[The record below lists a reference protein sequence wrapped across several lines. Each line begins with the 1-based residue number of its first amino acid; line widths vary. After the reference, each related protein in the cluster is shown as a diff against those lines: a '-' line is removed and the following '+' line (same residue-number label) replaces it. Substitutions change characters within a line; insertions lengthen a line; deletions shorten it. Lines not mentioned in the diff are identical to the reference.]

1 MQETALIEINDI
13 IRVLLSGVDAEN
25 IINSARKTG
34 VLVIDEAVKREK
46 LTYEEFARH
55 ISEKYGFT
63 YSPIIDGSPVSADK
77 VLIVTDRGRYSWFPF
92 YVENNS
98 DVTVIPR
105 DAFQNQKK
113 RQIAGQDDS
122 SGTIQRLYNE
132 IIESAIQLN
141 ATDIHIDHEDK
152 TSAIHFR
159 IDGEKRRF
167 KELSAHEGTLLTKYI
182 VMLCNETSNVKFD
195 ETKLPQDGRLNYRG
209 VDLRVAFLPTHYGYK
224 TSIRLLKRNTTVDTF
239 ETLGFLPEARKI
251 LETYLRKTYGLIIIA
266 GPTGSG
272 KSRTLSVCLKSTDR
286 ERKNVLT
293 IEDPVEYKVYGVN
306 QSQVH
311 LWEENDTLTGY
322 DFQTGA
328 RAFLRHDPD
337 VCLIGEIRDK
347 ETADTAVELANTGHL
362 VFSTLHAN
370 TTATVP
376 LRLTTGRI
384 AVDRFSLASSLI
396 LIVGQRLVK
405 KLCTDCRN
413 QKELLKEDIEK
424 YYFSK
429 TTPFDALIGQT
440 IYTANPQG
448 CNNCIRGYTGRTVIE
463 ELMIVDDLIRDIIIS
478 DNANPEKL
486 KNLVTVPFVNSIEKK
501 ARHGHIDILQ
511 VFEVIS

>member
-1 MQETALIEINDI
+1 MPGTALVEINDI
-13 IRVLLSGVDAEN
+13 IRSLLSSEDAEN

-46 LTYEEFARH
+46 LTYEEFARY
-55 ISEKYGFT
+55 ISEKYGFA
-63 YSPIIDGSPVSADK
+63 YSQSVDGNIINADK
-77 VLIVTDRGRYSWFPF
+77 VLIVTDMGRYSWFPF

-105 DAFQNQKK
+105 DAFQGQKK
-113 RQIAGQDDS
+113 RQTQDDS
-122 SGTIQRLYNE
+122 NSTIQRLYNQ
-132 IIESAIQLN
+132 IVESAIQMN
-141 ATDIHIDHEDK
+141 ATDIHVDHEDK

-159 IDGEKRRF
+159 IDGEKRRL
-167 KELSAHEGTLLTKYI
+167 KELSAHEGSLLTKYI

-195 ETKLPQDGRLNYRG
+195 ETKLPQDGRLSYRG
-209 VDLRVAFLPTHYGYK
+209 VDLRVAFLPTYYGYK
-224 TSIRLLKRNTTVDTF
+224 TSIRLLKRNTIVDTF
-239 ETLGFLPEARKI
+239 DTLGFLPETRKI

-272 KSRTLSVCLKSTDR
+272 KSRTLSVCLKSIDR

-311 LWEENDTLTGY
+311 LWEEGGSITGY

-347 ETADTAVELANTGHL
+347 ETADTAIELANTGHL

-370 TTATVP
+370 KAATVA

-384 AVDRFSLASSLI
+384 VVDRFSLASSLI
-396 LIVGQRLVK
+396 LVVGQRLVK
-405 KLCTDCRN
+405 RLCSQCRV
-413 QKELLKEDIEK
+413 QRELLKEDIEK
-424 YYFSK
+424 YYVSK
-429 TTPFDALIGQT
+429 TTPFDGLIGQM
-440 IYTANPQG
+440 IYTANPKG
-448 CNNCIRGYTGRTVIE
+448 CSNCSTGYTGRTVIE
-463 ELMIVDDLIRDIIIS
+463 EVMIVDDVVRDIIIS

-486 KNLVTVPFVNSIEKK
+486 RNLVTIPFVTSIEKK
-501 ARHGHIDILQ
+501 ARLGCIDLLQ
-511 VFEVIS
+511 VFEVFS